1 MSDASDD
8 EPRSFQLSRGSSD
21 LWMLFAALAYG
32 AVLIIAPAAGLW
44 IMRAGLI
51 AAAALL
57 LRYILS
63 VRRLVIAGA
72 WSPSSSSMP
81 GTVIAL
87 GVLGF
92 WIWYLAR
99 SFLAGKWIDAG
110 IASILVAEVTDLEWL
125 KRRRGPS
132 GG

>member
-8 EPRSFQLSRGSSD
+8 EPRSFQLLRGSSD
-21 LWMLFAALAYG
+21 LWMLFAALAFG
-32 AVLIIAPAAGLW
+32 VVLIIAPAAGLW
-44 IMRAGLI
+44 ILRAGLI

-72 WSPSSSSMP
+72 WSPSSSSVP
-81 GTVIAL
+81 GTVVAL

-99 SFLAGKWIDAG
+99 GFLAGK
-110 IASILVAEVTDLEWL
+110 
-125 KRRRGPS
+125 
-132 GG
+132 